1 MIGKGNTHKDGVKLA
16 DYLLMG
22 GPGERAQLLDMRGFA
37 SGDLRAEFDRID
49 KIRDAAT
56 KADAALFHVQFRSVA
71 GEGKKL
77 TDAQWLEIFDGCDRA
92 LGRAMT
98 QQARAVS
105 LHIDL
110 ETGDRH
116 GHAAYDLLR
125 QTDDGR
131 FYVERLGKFE
141 RKLQLYARE
150 VELKYGLTIV
160 SNERRPGASRADRR
174 EYEESRRLGTN
185 IHEIRTA
192 ILQAFNRSDNGP
204 SFDAAMKEQNWIV
217 AAGDRRDCLVVV
229 DELGGKHALNKKL
242 TGLTLKEIDSRLS
255 GLDRAQL
262 PSVDQAK
269 QMQLDRQAAREASQT
284 HETARDA
291 VMAREAKTPS
301 QAPEKA
307 PQPEIKPL
315 GVTAGEVRMAW
326 QTTRHRDAA
335 ALVEDLEKRGLIM
348 VHVSREEAAA
358 SYRARD
364 FAKSI
369 KRQNRA
375 LKEGFAVVDARGSVT
390 RIDQRVTGD
399 LWAEIEKRLGRID
412 RAELLSVAQAREVQR
427 DARKIE
433 FAERKQAERDAA
445 RPITE
450 TEQKILDAAATAGND
465 REKFAAELDAA
476 GIGLARVTA
485 SDIKALDALR
495 QDAELGRVMA
505 AATGDEK
512 PRSPR
517 LDDVREGE
525 LAAVMKDGSVVR
537 LNQQHMARL
546 EYRNFPAPHAA
557 TSRTEKGDSEVAD
570 ASGKRTTAHPS
581 ETENFKEGGIGPLP
595 SIIELRAK
603 FEIER
608 DDAAKFQQT
617 MIDIQLQRGVD
628 ATAERLAAMQNRAD
642 DQEIRHAVRSVEDA
656 AMLPIEGGGAVIDRG
671 LHVAHKLADMVF
683 KPFAGAIEALGNLFA
698 PAPAMTHDQA
708 ERAERVA
715 DEKAQ
720 HAADVA
726 AVVQNEAARDEQIT
740 RQDEQSQQPLTA
752 PEYFRNLRQ
761 PGADRAGIDRERE
774 RDRSQE

>member
-399 LWAEIEKRLGRID
+399 LWAEIEKRLGGID
-412 RAELLSVAQAREVQR
+412 RAELLSVAQAREVQAE
-427 DARKIE
+427 ARKIE

-445 RPITE
+445 RPVTD
-450 TEQKILDAAATAGND
+450 TEQKILDAAATAGRD
-465 REKFAAELDAA
+465 GEKFSAALDKA

-495 QDAELGRVMA
+495 QDAELGRVIA
-505 AATGDEK
+505 GSSDEQQQ
-512 PRSPR
+512 RSPI
-517 LDDVREGE
+517 LEHVRESE
-525 LAAVMKDGSVVR
+525 VAAVKSDGTVIR
-537 LNQQHMARL
+537 LNQQHLAGVVSHL
-546 EYRNFPAPHAA
+546 EN
-557 TSRTEKGDSEVAD
+557 
-570 ASGKRTTAHPS
+570 
-581 ETENFKEGGIGPLP
+581 LP
-595 SIIELRAK
+595 SVVELRAK
-603 FEIER
+603 FEIGR
-608 DDAAKFQQT
+608 DEAVKFQQT
-617 MIDIQLQRGVD
+617 MIDIQLQRRVD
-628 ATAERLAAMQNRAD
+628 ATAERIATMQNRAD
-642 DQEIRHAVRSVEDA
+642 DKEIRHAERSVEDA
-656 AMLPIEGGGAVIDRG
+656 AMLPIEGGGAVVDKG
-671 LHVAHKLADMVF
+671 LSAAHKLADMVF
-683 KPFAGAIEALGNLFA
+683 KPFAGVVETLGNLFA

-726 AVVQNEAARDEQIT
+726 AVVQNEAARQEQIT

-761 PGADRAGIDRERE
+761 PGHDPGRDREPERE
-774 RDRSQE
+774 L